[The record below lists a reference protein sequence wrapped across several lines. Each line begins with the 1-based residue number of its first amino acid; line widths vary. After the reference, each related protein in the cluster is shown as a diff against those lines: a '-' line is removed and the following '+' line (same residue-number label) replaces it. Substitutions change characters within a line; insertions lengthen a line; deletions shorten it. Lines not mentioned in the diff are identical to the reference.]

1 MEKMPTMGP
10 TRHENKMPVVPQEK
24 KYQRRVPLDTE
35 NENASG
41 NFPKY
46 KKMPEISENAGT
58 YRCA

>member
-1 MEKMPTMGP
+1 MPTMGP
-10 TRHENKMPVVPQEK
+10 TRHENKMLVGPQEK
-24 KYQRRVPLDTE
+24 KCQRRVPLDTE

-58 YRCA
+58 Y